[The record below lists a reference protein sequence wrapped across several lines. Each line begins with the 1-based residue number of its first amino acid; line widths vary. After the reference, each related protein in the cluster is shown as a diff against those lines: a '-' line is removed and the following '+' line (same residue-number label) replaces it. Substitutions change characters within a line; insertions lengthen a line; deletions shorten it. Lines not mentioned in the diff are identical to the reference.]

1 MIKLNKKS
9 LFYSIIIVIVVIFAI
24 IWGFTIYEKPKDDD
38 EEFKVPMASGG
49 ETELTVGYY
58 DDKIWDKKL
67 GNETDPEDL
76 FGWGADIIN
85 STSKCVIKG
94 RENGTLDIF
103 DIVEILIGKTWSEPN
118 KVVLRDTYNLY
129 GKWFAWMFFVDY
141 WNFTIYDFNEEADK
155 KDVILPIFQNT
166 EDFSEILEEFQDLS
180 PELHIG
186 SNITA
191 KLLIYYMV
199 IKSLPV
205 LKPVDIYIQNIINV
219 ISPSDIEFTSY
230 NYTCCVNISYF
241 EEEEY
246 YINAYY
252 SKVDGMIQ
260 NLMFL
265 DENQSIFYYQYGF
278 YKEPMRDFT
287 PAITG
292 YEMLSFSL
300 LFIISVIGMTFI
312 INKKTKG

>member
-1 MIKLNKKS
+1 MIKLNTKS
-9 LFYSIIIVIVVIFAI
+9 LFYSLLVIVIVISVIFLVL
-24 IWGFTIYEKPKDDD
+24 WSFTINETPKDDD
-38 EEFKVPMASGG
+38 GVPKEVPIASGG
-49 ETELTVGYY
+49 ETKLKVQYY
-58 DDKIWDKKL
+58 DDMIWDKKL

-129 GKWFAWMFFVDY
+129 GKWEAWMFFLDY
-141 WNFTIYDFNEEADK
+141 WNFTIYDFNEDADK
-155 KDVILPIFQNT
+155 DIILPIFQNT
-166 EDFSEILEEFQDLS
+166 EDFSEILKEFQDLS
-180 PELHIG
+180 PELNIG

-199 IKSLPV
+199 IKSLPM

-219 ISPSDIEFTSY
+219 ISPSDIEFISY
-230 NYTCCVNISYF
+230 NDTCCVNISYF
-241 EEEEY
+241 EEEY
-246 YINAYY
+246 YINANY
-252 SKVDGMIQ
+252 SKVNGMIQ
-260 NLMFL
+260 NLMFF

-278 YKEPMRDFT
+278 YTKALG
-287 PAITG
+287 AIPS
-292 YEMLSFSL
+292 YIILYFSLSF
-300 LFIISVIGMTFI
+300 IIGIIGIIYI
-312 INKKTKG
+312 INKKKGN